1 MHNCTLDGTF
11 FLLEVGRKW
20 DMLLNLF
27 PSKFPF
33 KVFRKQSALTFIHSS
48 IFLKTQLQQ
57 ANTMKSPFSI
67 ATILAFITC
76 SNGQTLR
83 TSSEER
89 VLLAS
94 VSDSTKMGNE
104 EYHLSS
110 DHTQGLSSGMDSKSH
125 VNDISSRIQHGDIHE
140 DVKSPKGMWW
150 MCKDR

>member
-1 MHNCTLDGTF
+1 
-11 FLLEVGRKW
+11 
-20 DMLLNLF
+20 MLLNLF
-27 PSKFPF
+27 PSKFSF
-33 KVFRKQSALTFIHSS
+33 KVFRKQSALSFIHSS
-48 IFLKTQLQQ
+48 IFLKTQLLQ

-94 VSDSTKMGNE
+94 VSDSTKMGHK

-110 DHTQGLSSGMDSKSH
+110 HHTHGLSSGMDSKSH
-125 VNDISSRIQHGDIHE
+125 VNDISSQIQHGGIHE

-150 MCKDR
+150 MCRDR